1 MFENDT
7 SSLYKA
13 FNCLMRDIESFL
25 GQRGIKAKT
34 YFNAGFI
41 MPDMVSQIENDG
53 CDVSL
58 VLVTDHNGIPV
69 ETSSGDISPAYD
81 EMRIHLN
88 KIAANKKV
96 VLITGHRDDD
106 VEGTPTP
113 NIHRIWFP
121 YVGML
126 EDMDGYQAVDIVR
139 EKNFSST
146 KHWVSL
152 NRCHNHHRVMTA
164 MILLGQ
170 GLGLDLD
177 EKKHTGRLHISPAPL
192 QGVRDW
198 KQFWGNTYHQVLDPS
213 QEKILDQGFKRL
225 RNGMNGGQPD
235 GSVISDTVRL
245 RSNSVNFDKRLRY
258 MYQDSVIEI
267 INGTT
272 FYNPAGYSYCEKVLN
287 SILGMNLPLF
297 SGNRGMVHGMRLM
310 GFDVFDDIIDHS
322 YDVVEDPI
330 QRMFALVQSNLRL
343 LQDRDVARACWVKA
357 LPRLLANVEVARD
370 MLPRATRSVLADLDS
385 VIQGHSE

>member
-1 MFENDT
+1 
-7 SSLYKA
+7 
-13 FNCLMRDIESFL
+13 
-25 GQRGIKAKT
+25 
-34 YFNAGFI
+34 
-41 MPDMVSQIENDG
+41 
-53 CDVSL
+53 
-58 VLVTDHNGIPV
+58 
-69 ETSSGDISPAYD
+69 
-81 EMRIHLN
+81 
-88 KIAANKKV
+88 
-96 VLITGHRDDD
+96 
-106 VEGTPTP
+106 
-113 NIHRIWFP
+113 
-121 YVGML
+121 ML

-139 EKNFSST
+139 EKNFSSI

-357 LPRLLANVEVARD
+357 LPRLLANVGVARD